1 MEGFASFAKENS
13 VLRAPS
19 VRSAAFSFYLTF
31 PPSKPSGRKLRADAT
46 LVLSLESGM
55 ILDVSERLLALTGY
69 HATSLKG
76 RHHSMLLDAD
86 WARSDEYASLWAQL
100 RQTLETCVCEARMTR
115 ATGEHLW
122 TQWILSPLQE
132 VGMSVRPSQVVVKVL
147 DLTQEKLES
156 VNHEAQIRAI
166 NKSQGVITFALD
178 GTLLDA
184 NQIYLDWFGY
194 TLPEVR
200 GKHHSF
206 FVDPAYRKSEQ
217 YAEFWQRLNRGEFQ
231 AAEFK
236 RIGKGGKEIWLQAT
250 YTPILDLSG
259 KSWKVVKYATNIGS
273 RASEQAKA
281 MFLSNMSHEIR
292 TPMNG
297 VIGLLQLLKECTV
310 DEPGKGYIQ
319 TCLQSADSL
328 LTVLNDVLMFSRVEA
343 KEISLEVEPFN
354 LNDVIE
360 DVLEVAA
367 SHRSEEQ
374 VVDIACF
381 LKLDVPLQVVGDAA
395 RLRQVLMKLLT
406 NAVRFTQFG
415 EVYLDV
421 TVKSNDPF
429 MLQFDVSDTGI
440 GMSEEVVQG
449 LFRPFSQADA
459 SLTRRVSGSGLG
471 LAICQG
477 LVRLFEGEISVRSRL
492 GRGSTFS
499 VTVTLQPE
507 REQSLVRALN
517 VTDYQCRLLE
527 GLRVLVI
534 DDDAT
539 TSMAIEEMLKS
550 FKCICLCGKSG
561 REGLEMLRAAVV
573 KGAPFDVV
581 LLDDRMPGM
590 NGVDVAVSIQARA
603 MSVKLIGLTSGLEN
617 PFVSQVNVVAT
628 TPKPVRRGNLLRL
641 ICSVVDETF
650 VGKALVQEEDDQ
662 KGYVLVAE
670 DNETNRLFLT
680 SLLKNHGYHVVEAEN
695 GAEAVEKCS
704 DKIDVVLMDVHM
716 PVMDGISA
724 ARLITDKMHEISVV
738 AVTADA
744 TEHTRRKCS
753 DAGVTQ
759 VLLKP
764 VSVKQVLSTV
774 KGAMRHAK
782 IAVAHKSTPELE
794 ILLDPEMLEDV
805 DADSKQR
812 FLEGWEK
819 EGVEAMGKLVQDV
832 EKGAWARVAETAHR
846 FAGSSLQI
854 GATKLGLTMRRLETS
869 ALTEDTSLVRMR
881 AIVKDA
887 QKILQQTQ
895 TLLRKDSDGKQ

>member
-1 MEGFASFAKENS
+1 
-13 VLRAPS
+13 
-19 VRSAAFSFYLTF
+19 VRS
-31 PPSKPSGRKLRADAT
+31 DAS

-76 RHHSMLLDAD
+76 RHHSLLLDPA
-86 WARSDEYASLWAQL
+86 WARSEEWSTLWTQL
-100 RQTLETCVCEARMTR
+100 RHTLEICVCETRMTR

-122 TQWILSPLQE
+122 TQWILSPLVE
-132 VGMSVRPSQVVVKVL
+132 VGMTLQPSQVVVKVL

-156 VNHEAQIRAI
+156 VNYEAQIRAI
-166 NKSQGVITFALD
+166 NKSQGVVAFALD

-184 NQIYLDWFGY
+184 NHIYLDWFGY

-206 FVDPAYRKSEQ
+206 FVDPILRKSEQ
-217 YAEFWQRLNRGEFQ
+217 YAEFWQKLNRGEFQ

-236 RIGKGGKEIWLQAT
+236 RVGKGGKEVWLQAT

-259 KSWKVVKYATNIGS
+259 KPWKVVKYATNIGN
-273 RASEQAKA
+273 RASEQAKV

-310 DEPGKGYIQ
+310 EEPGKSYIA

-343 KEISLEVEPFN
+343 KEISLEMEPFN

-367 SHRSEEQ
+367 AHRLEEQ

-381 LKLDVPLQVVGDAA
+381 IKSDVPLQLVGDAA
-395 RLRQVLMKLLT
+395 RLRQVLLKLLT

-415 EVYLDV
+415 LIYLDV
-421 TVKSNDPF
+421 AIKCLDPF
-429 MLQFDVSDTGI
+429 MLHFDVSDTGI

-459 SLTRRVSGSGLG
+459 TLTRRVSGSGLG
-471 LAICQG
+471 LAICHC
-477 LVRLFEGEISVRSRL
+477 LVRLFEGELSVRSRP
-492 GRGSTFS
+492 GRGTTFS
-499 VTVTLQPE
+499 FTASLRPE
-507 REQSLVRALN
+507 REQNFARALN
-517 VTDYQCRLLE
+517 VTEYHCRLLE

-534 DDDAT
+534 DDDT
-539 TSMAIEEMLKS
+539 TTCMAIEETLRF
-550 FKCICLCGKSG
+550 FKCNCMCARSA
-561 REGLEMLRAAVV
+561 REGLEMVRAASV
-573 KGAPFDVV
+573 KGALFDVV

-590 NGVDVAVSIQARA
+590 SSAEVAVAIQARNENG
-603 MSVKLIGLTSGLEN
+603 KLIGLISGLQN
-617 PFVSQVNVVAT
+617 AFVSDAT
-628 TPKPVRRGNLLRL
+628 IAATASKPLRRGDLLRL
-641 ICSVVDETF
+641 MCSVVDETF
-650 VGKALVQEEDDQ
+650 VGESKVADEGDQ
-662 KGYVLVAE
+662 QGCVLVAE

-695 GAEAVEKCS
+695 GAEAVEKCT
-704 DKIDVVLMDVHM
+704 DKMDVVLMDVHM
-716 PVMDGISA
+716 PVMDGITA
-724 ARLITDKMHEISVV
+724 AKLISEKMLGVSVV

-744 TEHTRRKCS
+744 TEHTKRKCA

-759 VLLKP
+759 IMLKP
-764 VSVKQVLSTV
+764 VSVTQVLSTV
-774 KGAMRHAK
+774 RAAQRHRK
-782 IAVAHKSTPELE
+782 IAVAHSSTSDREV
-794 ILLDPEMLEDV
+794 LLDKELLEDL
-805 DADSKQR
+805 DTDSRQN
-812 FLEGWEK
+812 FVGAWLGEAAESLEKLAREV
-819 EGVEAMGKLVQDV
+819 EGS
-832 EKGAWARVAETAHR
+832 AWARVAETAHR

-854 GATKLGLTMRRLETS
+854 GATKLGLTLQRLES
-869 ALTEDTSLVRMR
+869 GALAGGASLVRMR
-881 AIVKDA
+881 AIMKDVH
-887 QKILQQTQ
+887 KILQQTRAVL
-895 TLLRKDSDGKQ
+895 TETFAI